1 MGSPVNQSPHCRV
14 VGGERLPSGSGGPAA
29 LCAAIERAL
38 AARGAG
44 ANLTAEIQVL
54 SSSMLAGTLRTDGRT
69 LPEQRFASMD
79 RDLDGRSFER
89 FAAALADQF
98 AKARR

>member
-1 MGSPVNQSPHCRV
+1 MGCSAESSPSCRILR
-14 VGGERLPSGSGGPAA
+14 GERLPAASGGPAA

-38 AARGAG
+38 AERGGGAG
-44 ANLTAEIQVL
+44 VTAEVEVL
-54 SSSMLAGTLRTDGRT
+54 SSSMLAAKLSADGRT

-79 RDLDGRSFER
+79 RDLDGRSFDR
-89 FAAALADQF
+89 FAAALADQL